1 MNKFYGKI
9 GFVRTVETVQDVWRE
24 EAVEIDYYG
33 DVVKNSRSYQ
43 STDNL
48 NDNFLVT
55 NTISILADD
64 YAYNHSHEI
73 RYINYMG
80 ALWKV
85 TSINIQRPR
94 IILTMGGVYNA

>member
-9 GFVRTVETVQDVWRE
+9 GFVRTVETAPDVWADDSKE
-24 EAVEIDYYG
+24 SYYYG

-43 STDNL
+43 SAEGL

-64 YAYNHSHEI
+64 YAYNHSHEM
-73 RYINYMG
+73 RYIEYLG
-80 ALWKV
+80 VLWKI
-85 TSINIQRPR
+85 TSIDIQRPR
-94 IILTMGGVYNA
+94 IKITMGGVYNA